1 MSAVTYKSI
10 TIADFHYSTQNVV
23 RDNSVDFIL
32 SFRVIIFFTQCS
44 LFHVTKLAAFFN
56 LLSMSCMLP
65 KNFYLC
71 ENWIVVCPSTR
82 TLSFFV
88 LFPQTLMES
97 KTDPMTAISLAEH
110 LDCSCI
116 QKHDDSRR
124 KILYLVICY
133 VSVNSLVSR

>member
-10 TIADFHYSTQNVV
+10 TIVDFHYSTQNAV

-32 SFRVIIFFTQCS
+32 SFHVIIFFTQCS

-56 LLSMSCMLP
+56 LLCHACFL
-65 KNFYLC
+65 
-71 ENWIVVCPSTR
+71 R
-82 TLSFFV
+82 TFIFVKIGLLSVLLQVHSFFV

-116 QKHDDSRR
+116 QKHDDSRK